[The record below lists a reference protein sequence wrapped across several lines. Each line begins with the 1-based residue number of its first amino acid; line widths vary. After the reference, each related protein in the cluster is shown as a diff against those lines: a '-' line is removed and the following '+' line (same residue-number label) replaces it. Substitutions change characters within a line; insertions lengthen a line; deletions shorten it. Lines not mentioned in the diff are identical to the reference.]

1 MNSMKKIYAIL
12 LLTASLF
19 TTSCSDWLDV
29 APSNQVN
36 GDKLFEVGDGYR
48 NALNGVY
55 LNLGTSSMY
64 GQSISWGFM
73 DVIAQYYQSGTSY
86 MKSTSSYYKAANYKF
101 DDSDV
106 KSIISSI
113 WSVGY
118 NNIANCNNL
127 IANVSDADASVFA
140 EGELEKNMIWGEALG
155 LRALIHFDMLR
166 MFAPSMLKDDG
177 KAYIPYVDVY
187 PTIVPSYESN
197 KEILNK
203 VIRDLKAAKD
213 LLAKCD
219 ITDEHKH
226 WMSTD
231 NRMLASNSSNNGELA
246 KDVFFAYRGYRMNYY
261 AVTAMLARVY
271 CWAEEYGEAYK
282 EAKEV
287 VDANYPTGS
296 TSTASCFGFS
306 SSLTTNRK
314 DYNSIIMTFF
324 KSTLYEDYLPYM
336 TSGNDVVLLVNTTD
350 LFGDEAGADDRHLVL
365 FGSWDGGDIK
375 YSFKYD
381 IKEGTSGTDMIPAIR
396 LSEMYYIMG
405 EYFAHN
411 DEFSKAGEMLDKVR
425 YARGISTT
433 NLASSI
439 GSLEVFHTQLI
450 KEMRREFVGEGQM
463 FFQYKRLDQK
473 PKDNIVFVFD
483 KPNNEDV

>member
-1 MNSMKKIYAIL
+1 MKKVYAMI

-48 NALNGVY
+48 NALNGIY

-64 GQSISWGFM
+64 GKSISWGFM
-73 DVIAQYYQSGTSY
+73 DVIAQYYQSGSSY

-127 IANVSDADASVFA
+127 IANVSEASPSVFA
-140 EGELEKNMIWGEALG
+140 EDELEKNMIWGEALG

-187 PTIVPSYESN
+187 PTIVPSYENN
-197 KEILNK
+197 KEILRKIVN
-203 VIRDLKAAKD
+203 DLKAAKD

-219 ITDEHKH
+219 TIKENKH
-226 WMSTD
+226 WMSTE
-231 NRMLASNSSNNGELA
+231 NRMLAVNSGTSGELA

-271 CWAEEYGEAYK
+271 CWAGEYGNAYK

-287 VDANYPTGS
+287 VDATYSTGS
-296 TSTASCFGFS
+296 TSTASCFNFS
-306 SSLTTNRK
+306 NSLTTNRK

-324 KSTLYEDYLPYM
+324 KSTCYEDYLPYM
-336 TSGNDVVLLVNTTD
+336 TKGNDVVLVVNTTN
-350 LFGDEAGADDRHLVL
+350 LFGDEAGADDRNLDL
-365 FGSWDGGDIK
+365 FGDWDGGDI
-375 YSFKYD
+375 
-381 IKEGTSGTDMIPAIR
+381 IPAIR

-405 EYFAHN
+405 EYFAYK

-439 GSLEVFHTQLI
+439 GSLEVFHTHLI

-473 PKDNIVFVFD
+473 PKDNVVFVFD
-483 KPNNEDV
+483 KPNNEDI

>member
-1 MNSMKKIYAIL
+1 MNNMKKVYAMI

-48 NALNGVY
+48 NALNGIY

-64 GQSISWGFM
+64 GKSISWGFM
-73 DVIAQYYQSGTSY
+73 DVIAQYYQSGSSY

-127 IANVSDADASVFA
+127 IANVSEASPSVFA
-140 EGELEKNMIWGEALG
+140 EDELEKNMIWGEALG

-187 PTIVPSYESN
+187 PTIVPSYENN
-197 KEILNK
+197 KEILRKIVN
-203 VIRDLKAAKD
+203 DLKAAKD

-219 ITDEHKH
+219 TIKENKH
-226 WMSTD
+226 WMSTE
-231 NRMLASNSSNNGELA
+231 NRMLAVNSGTSG
-246 KDVFFAYRGYRMNYY
+246 DRMNYY

-271 CWAEEYGEAYK
+271 CWAGEYGNAYK

-287 VDANYPTGS
+287 VDATYSTGS
-296 TSTASCFGFS
+296 TSTASCFNFS
-306 SSLTTNRK
+306 NSLTTNRK

-324 KSTLYEDYLPYM
+324 KSTCYEDYLPYM
-336 TSGNDVVLLVNTTD
+336 TKGNDVVLVVNTTN
-350 LFGDEAGADDRHLVL
+350 LFGDEAGADDRNLDL
-365 FGSWDGGDIK
+365 FGDWDGGDIK

-405 EYFAHN
+405 EYFAYK

-439 GSLEVFHTQLI
+439 GSLEVFHTHLI

-473 PKDNIVFVFD
+473 PKDNVVFVFD
-483 KPNNEDV
+483 KPNNEDI